1 LRGIEGGQ
9 CAAETADIDT
19 VLEQDNGW
27 VNGLHELASFTNA
40 SNLEKSLTRS
50 AG

>member
-19 VLEQDNGW
+19 VLEQDNGR
-27 VNGLHELASFTNA
+27 VNGLNELASFTNA